1 MRLDRLHRAYPSL
14 HSFGVVHW
22 VPVLSNIKTATGC
35 ESNRQLLLRTV
46 YAGTVVNNY
55 QFNSIQGWAGGAVS
69 NKMPGCHL
77 ANACR
82 SRSKHILQ
90 WRYRNEVSI
99 QFNIG
104 HLWFPHFLWRRT
116 ARQMATVELMPDHE
130 NKVFAFGI
138 LLVSGLQHDLH
149 VLPVLAATILD
160 FWLSFTAAEFWKQEW
175 NWIFIYCC
183 ATSVLCVQ
191 SEFNMSL
198 QTYPY
203 LKQTKNTKT
212 FSESDSNVIMSTF
225 ISQGRDMI
233 FSP

>member
-1 MRLDRLHRAYPSL
+1 M
-14 HSFGVVHW
+14 
-22 VPVLSNIKTATGC
+22 
-35 ESNRQLLLRTV
+35 
-46 YAGTVVNNY
+46 
-55 QFNSIQGWAGGAVS
+55 GWGAVS

-77 ANACR
+77 ANAWR

-116 ARQMATVELMPDHE
+116 ARIMATVELMPDHE

-138 LLVSGLQHDLH
+138 LLVSGFQHDLH
-149 VLPVLAATILD
+149 VLPVSAATILD
-160 FWLSFTAAEFWKQEW
+160 FWLSLTAAKFWKQEW

-203 LKQTKNTKT
+203 LKQKKNTKH
-212 FSESDSNVIMSTF
+212 FLKVIQMSSCQHLYLRVGTWYF
-225 ISQGRDMI
+225 HAVLTIAWVYHLARI
-233 FSP
+233 I